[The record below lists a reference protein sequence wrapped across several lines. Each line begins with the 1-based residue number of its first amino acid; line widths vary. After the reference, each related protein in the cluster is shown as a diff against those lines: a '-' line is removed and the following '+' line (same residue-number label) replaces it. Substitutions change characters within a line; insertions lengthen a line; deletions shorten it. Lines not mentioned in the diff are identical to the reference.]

1 MLEYIITLEIGY
13 NHFFKITLASVFTG
27 ICCGMG
33 NILACVLQGGIVSPT
48 EAKGNGNSSTPKA
61 QTPEEN
67 KRPDTL
73 LTRFDRRDNLK
84 KANTLPTSVTG
95 AFFFSN

>member
-1 MLEYIITLEIGY
+1 
-13 NHFFKITLASVFTG
+13 
-27 ICCGMG
+27 MG
-33 NILACVLQGGIVSPT
+33 NISGLALQGGIVSPT
-48 EAKGNGNSSTPKA
+48 EGKGNVHSSTPKA

-73 LTRFDRRDNLK
+73 LTRFERRDNLK

-95 AFFFSN
+95 AVFFSLLFIRMSCTK